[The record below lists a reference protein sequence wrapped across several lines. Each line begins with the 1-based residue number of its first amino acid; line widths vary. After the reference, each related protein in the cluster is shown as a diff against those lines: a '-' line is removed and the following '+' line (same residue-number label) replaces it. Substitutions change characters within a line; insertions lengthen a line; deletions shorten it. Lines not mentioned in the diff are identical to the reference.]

1 MGNINGTQLFKKFPP
16 EVLGIIGEYAQKA
29 VYMSA
34 KIGDPEDAR
43 KGNTYHIQIDQ
54 YTISPL
60 TKTRLNTKFDFDR
73 LTTNVMMEII
83 NGLKNP
89 PPRSRRQ
96 YYNHVYGDRNTA
108 YMIYYDYIDFN
119 LIIVESHCDSLDRVG
134 GLPGLVSSQTERLA
148 LLRIFENLHE
158 MVQRLESERGSPER
172 EGLAHVTLFADGS
185 ILQTADEWNPVY
197 EDINSSDIHVKSS
210 LFFTSQIQ

>member
-1 MGNINGTQLFKKFPP
+1 MESSYLRNLPP
-16 EVLGIIGEYAQKA
+16 EVSGIIGEYAQKA
-29 VYMSA
+29 VYISA
-34 KIGDPEDAR
+34 YIQDPEEAR
-43 KGNTYHIQIDQ
+43 KGNTYHIHIDQ

-60 TKTRLNTKFDFDR
+60 TKTRLNTKFEFDR
-73 LTTNVMMEII
+73 LTTNAMMEII

-96 YYNHVYGDRNTA
+96 HYNHVYGDRNTA

-119 LIIVESHCDSLDRVG
+119 LITVESRCDSLDRVG
-134 GLPGLVSSQTERLA
+134 GLPGRVSSQTERLA

-185 ILQTADEWNPVY
+185 ILQTADEWNPFKK
-197 EDINSSDIHVKSS
+197 I
-210 LFFTSQIQ
+210 

>member
-1 MGNINGTQLFKKFPP
+1 MEPSYLRNLPP

-29 VYMSA
+29 VYISA
-34 KIGDPEDAR
+34 YIQHPEEAR

-60 TKTRLNTKFDFDR
+60 TKTRLNTKFEFDR

-89 PPRSRRQ
+89 PPRSRRH
-96 YYNHVYGDRNTA
+96 YYNHVYGGRNTA
-108 YMIYYDYIDFN
+108 NMIYYDYIDFN
-119 LIIVESHCDSLDRVG
+119 LIIVEANCERPDSS
-134 GLPGLVSSQTERLA
+134 GLVSSQTERLA
-148 LLRIFENLHE
+148 LLRIFENIHE
-158 MVQRLESERGSPER
+158 MVQRLESEYESPER

-185 ILQTADEWNPVY
+185 ILQTADRWNPFKK
-197 EDINSSDIHVKSS
+197 I
-210 LFFTSQIQ
+210 